1 MSLFCIGFYFVF
13 VDCLFL
19 FFLWVVS
26 ICVFICVV
34 LLMVEFPSLILIN
47 RVFIS
52 SQVKRKPYLCEF
64 TSSKITMKNQI

>member
-1 MSLFCIGFYFVF
+1 
-13 VDCLFL
+13 
-19 FFLWVVS
+19 VS